1 MSDLSFLLVV
11 VAIFLIYPFRTL
23 IKKLFTIGVMLVIV
37 GVVGFLMY
45 SGTGD
50 PKVLPDFMQ
59 QIVSAAKQI
68 VIKAEANM
76 PATTS
81 TYSNAPI
88 IDSGS
93 LVATHNRWRAQVGV
107 PPLRWSDVLARGAQA
122 WADELRKNNCAMV
135 HANQSQYGENVFW
148 ASATRWSDGSRE
160 VQDISAKLVVDDLA
174 SELLDYNYETNSC
187 APGKMCGHYTQIVW
201 RDTEEV
207 GCAKAICDDKSQVW
221 VCRYSPHGN
230 IVGEKPY

>member
-11 VAIFLIYPFRTL
+11 GAVFLIYLFRGFIKKILAIGVMLIIATVAIFL
-23 IKKLFTIGVMLVIV
+23 
-37 GVVGFLMY
+37 MY
-45 SGTGD
+45 GGTSD

-59 QIVSAAKQI
+59 QIVSAANQI
-68 VIKAEANM
+68 VVKAEASKTVAVGVN
-76 PATTS
+76 S
-81 TYSNAPI
+81 TAI
-88 IDSGS
+88 IDSAS
-93 LVATHNRWRAQVGV
+93 LVVTHNKWRSQVGV
-107 PPLRWSDVLARGAQA
+107 PPLGWSDGLAKSAQV
-122 WADELRKNNCAMV
+122 WADELKKKTCAMV
-135 HANQSQYGENVFW
+135 HANQNQYGENIFW

-174 SELLDYNYETNSC
+174 SEVLDYNYEANSC